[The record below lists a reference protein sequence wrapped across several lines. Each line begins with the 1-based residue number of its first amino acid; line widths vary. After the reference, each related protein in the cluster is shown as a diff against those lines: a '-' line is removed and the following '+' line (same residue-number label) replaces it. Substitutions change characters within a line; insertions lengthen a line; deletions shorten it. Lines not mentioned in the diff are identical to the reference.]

1 MIQVI
6 EHLSPQGQL
15 DALAA
20 ASVAVAPGGRLVI
33 ETVNPLSLYVYGHA
47 LYLDPT
53 HTRPVHPL
61 YLQFVAEQAG
71 FTDVE
76 IAFSGWAPEAE
87 QIPTGAFPG
96 ADPQIIQRLNDV
108 LYGPQDYA
116 VIAIRAS

>member
-15 DALAA
+15 DAMAA
-20 ASVAVAPGGRLVI
+20 AAAAVATGGRLVI

-61 YLQFVAEQAG
+61 YLQFLAEEAG
-71 FTDVE
+71 FSGIE
-76 IAFSGWAPEAE
+76 IVFTAWAPPEE
-87 QIPTGAFPG
+87 QIPPDAFPG
-96 ADPQIIQRLNDV
+96 ADPHIITRLNDV
-108 LYGPQDYA
+108 IYGPQDYA
-116 VIAIRAS
+116 VIATRA